1 MQAGSTHRRGADGVG
16 EAGVRLFTRM
26 LLGNRDSTESQQQ
39 APTEPYVPT
48 ARGRRELECSSLRG
62 TWMIKKLTSLI
73 QHSHCQQWDGSSSHH
88 PPRRLGMEPRP
99 RRATGGHP
107 CRPSSTP
114 GNPGMQTWPR
124 LASQVQGPPSSGLPA
139 PPRAASS
146 CPPPEQSSQR
156 LTAPVSLGPHP
167 GQETGCSESSQP
179 TPGTGTEIIVPT
191 RRIQSHPQH
200 N

>member
-1 MQAGSTHRRGADGVG
+1 
-16 EAGVRLFTRM
+16 M
-26 LLGNRDSTESQQQ
+26 LLGNRDAQQQ

-48 ARGRRELECSSLRG
+48 ARGRRALECSSLRG
-62 TWMIKKLTSLI
+62 TWIIKKLTSLI
-73 QHSHCQQWDGSSSHH
+73 QHSHYQEWDGSARHH
-88 PPRRLGMEPRP
+88 PPRPTPTVVQRGRRLVMELRP

-146 CPPPEQSSQR
+146 CPPPKQSSQR

-191 RRIQSHPQH
+191 RSEEHTSELQSQTSIY
-200 N
+200 